1 METFDLIIVL
11 LGVAL
16 IIIGLVLF
24 IAGKQDS
31 EKNNQVEGF
40 GIKLNVSNPSI
51 ILIVL
56 GIGLVVFPRL
66 MPSSTPGSAHTNQ
79 VPTSEITTGSN
90 TQSTQEPPLPTQ
102 NLEQQQSAPSQ
113 VKPSQVRPS
122 QVRPSESTSSEN
134 KSQAMPQIRPQVF
147 FPRGQWYLTQY
158 EENGMDGSGAVQGS
172 IQFNEPSNTRQ
183 SWSANIMSFDIWGNQ
198 TNYRYVGVIES
209 VGAGY
214 TIDIQSTNEPG
225 FVPPGPTNLIM
236 KMDDQFTLH
245 MEYTIYGSALTLH
258 FSQ

>member
-66 MPSSTPGSAHTNQ
+66 MPSSTPGSVHTNQ

-90 TQSTQEPPLPTQ
+90 TQSTQEPP
-102 NLEQQQSAPSQ
+102 
-113 VKPSQVRPS
+113 
-122 QVRPSESTSSEN
+122 
-134 KSQAMPQIRPQVF
+134 
-147 FPRGQWYLTQY
+147 
-158 EENGMDGSGAVQGS
+158 
-172 IQFNEPSNTRQ
+172 
-183 SWSANIMSFDIWGNQ
+183 NQ
-198 TNYRYVGVIES
+198 TTSILS
-209 VGAGY
+209 K
-214 TIDIQSTNEPG
+214 
-225 FVPPGPTNLIM
+225 GPVVLN
-236 KMDDQFTLH
+236 
-245 MEYTIYGSALTLH
+245 AV
-258 FSQ
+258 